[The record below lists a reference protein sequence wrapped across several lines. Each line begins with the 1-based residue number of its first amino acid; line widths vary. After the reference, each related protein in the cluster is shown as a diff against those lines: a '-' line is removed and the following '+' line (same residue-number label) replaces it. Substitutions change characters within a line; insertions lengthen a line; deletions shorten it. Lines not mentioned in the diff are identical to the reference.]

1 MRKLCLLAAT
11 LAVVVIAAAP
21 AIAGE
26 NLPAGPE
33 STVIDAPPS
42 EGPIGPPDEGPAG
55 PLSDSISCSV
65 LNAAPAADPS
75 CGGGGSAPP
84 EDTILPPPGLGNAV
98 ESPATDAYT
107 GPIAPPVADGLEIQ
121 DNDIDDDSAEEA
133 GDDAV
138 QDSGDD
144 SAEDTSDDAFE
155 DSALDA
161 GDQESDSVDEKTS
174 GDDEDDDDDSRKDDD
189 NDEEDNGDDKE
200 DDDEIEQDSDQDAD
214 SGDADQDIDIINT
227 GDNVN
232 LCIGII
238 QAVNTGNIQDSDQ
251 IAQEDSEAEEVELED
266 GSTISVT
273 PQLIVDCRQI
283 IYQIVTGED
292 SDGSKDKVSKTGASK
307 LAKTKIDLKSTYFR
321 NSAGSGGAQQ
331 VRTGGTGTRVISN
344 RSDARAARQ
353 ANASRRAL
361 PRTGGMPVGYAA
373 ILGLSVG
380 APLVG
385 GGLLLRRI
393 SR

>member
-1 MRKLCLLAAT
+1 MRKLILMATMLA
-11 LAVVVIAAAP
+11 LAVMATAP
-21 AIAGE
+21 AMAQGI
-26 NLPAGPE
+26 LSPGPE
-33 STVIDAPPS
+33 TTTSDAPLEKSP
-42 EGPIGPPDEGPAG
+42 EPA
-55 PLSDSISCSV
+55 L
-65 LNAAPAADPS
+65 
-75 CGGGGSAPP
+75 
-84 EDTILPPPGLGNAV
+84 EKILPPLSEEGPPEEA
-98 ESPATDAYT
+98 PAPLPEA
-107 GPIAPPVADGLEIQ
+107 PAPPPAVV
-121 DNDIDDDSAEEA
+121 DD
-133 GDDAV
+133 V
-138 QDSGDD
+138 
-144 SAEDTSDDAFE
+144 AEDTSAGQDAETEADSVLDTGDTGSGDSGNDNSESKQDAALEDTGDDAKE
-155 DSALDA
+155 NVGPAAKDS
-161 GDQESDSVDEKTS
+161 GDEKAADGDGKAKGNDKDADEKGS
-174 GDDEDDDDDSRKDDD
+174 GK
-189 NDEEDNGDDKE
+189 

-344 RSDARAARQ
+344 RSDARAAQQ

-361 PRTGGMPVGYAA
+361 PRTGGVPVGYAA